1 MKKLFAGLLLC
12 MMLLCI
18 TAVSFGSDGAKIDK
32 DPGIVLVEDY
42 SVDVDLQFVSPVV
55 ITAVPIVVAGL
66 DPCDGTN
73 VINITGTSIIGN
85 EIPIDPG
92 LCLIYTSTTRN
103 TKYATAINTEE
114 KDIIWSNHTGKLIDS
129 VITTSLEKQK

>member
-1 MKKLFAGLLLC
+1 MKSPFKVFMLC
-12 MMLLCI
+12 MMVLCI
-18 TAVSFGSDGAKIDK
+18 SVVSFGSDDATIDK
-32 DPGIVLVEDY
+32 DPSIVLVEDY
-42 SVDVDLQFVSPVV
+42 IVDVDLQFVSPVV
-55 ITAVPIVVAGL
+55 ITAVPIVVVGL